1 MEIHEL
7 KLIVMI
13 INTYFRCGI
22 FLGSKMIDTIP
33 VLYNIALYNEHQ
45 TIIKLQSIYQLFTD
59 EKYLYTYVKYN

>member
-7 KLIVMI
+7 RLIVMI

-45 TIIKLQSIYQLFTD
+45 TIIKL
-59 EKYLYTYVKYN
+59 